1 MHARRITTG
10 WEFVPQWIPGL
21 ISAAASQSVRDEL
34 SLVVSDLHPVGFR
47 LMAQGLHDTDTTDL
61 LPQIRVATL
70 LLWGDADRRSPLSIA
85 EQLRDRIPASELI
98 VIPNAGH
105 VANMEQ
111 PDVFNA
117 QVRRFCSAC
126 A

>member
-1 MHARRITTG
+1 MRAASLPAQ
-10 WEFVPQWIPGL
+10 EFVPQWIPGL
-21 ISAAASQSVRDEL
+21 ISAAASQNVRDEL
-34 SLVVSDLHPVGFR
+34 SLVVADFHAVGFQ
-47 LMAQGLHDTDTTDL
+47 LMAQSLHDTDTTDL
-61 LPQIRVATL
+61 LPQTRVPTL

-85 EQLRDRIPASELI
+85 EQIRDRIPASELI

-117 QVRRFCSAC
+117 QVRRFCSDC